1 MALGWEEKNHK
12 FYMEEIVV
20 RPPGDRVRS
29 SACPN
34 QAGGDR
40 QRSGTEHSWM
50 YLWLM
55 IQKKTAY
62 LCMST
67 IFFLKD
73 VHLWNSKQKWN
84 LNTYMSLEGKPK
96 LDSNEYFVVVVIRG
110 NLPYYF
116 LGGGMLRKNG
126 LKMQYTRIIP
136 SSKINLIWKGQDF
149 PDTNQHFI

>member
-20 RPPGDRVRS
+20 HTPGDRVWS

-67 IFFLKD
+67 IFF
-73 VHLWNSKQKWN
+73 SKRCTFMK
-84 LNTYMSLEGKPK
+84 LNAKMEFKYIHES
-96 LDSNEYFVVVVIRG
+96 R
-110 NLPYYF
+110 
-116 LGGGMLRKNG
+116 RKA
-126 LKMQYTRIIP
+126 QT
-136 SSKINLIWKGQDF
+136 GQ
-149 PDTNQHFI
+149 